1 MHLLYLL
8 KTKNFILLFSI
19 KYMSIYNDSRKVSDD
34 WTNLYDI
41 IKVKSYQMIKLIKS
55 NIVLMMTILTQFV
68 NTIEIRYGLL

>member
-1 MHLLYLL
+1 
-8 KTKNFILLFSI
+8 
-19 KYMSIYNDSRKVSDD
+19 MSIYNDSRKVWDD

>member
-1 MHLLYLL
+1 
-8 KTKNFILLFSI
+8 
-19 KYMSIYNDSRKVSDD
+19 MSIYNDSRKVSDD

>member
-8 KTKNFILLFSI
+8 KPKNFILLFSI
-19 KYMSIYNDSRKVSDD
+19 KYMSIYNDSRKVWDD

-68 NTIEIRYGLL
+68 NTIEIRYGFL